1 MRADRPS
8 RTALQVAQ
16 AVAYLAADA
25 RVGAL
30 LPPGLAATNER
41 LLLASGLI
49 SPRRLHS
56 FTRPGFRRLR
66 DWLDSLGA
74 HGQLLHV
81 GLRKRLVYDLAAAAI
96 AAGCRQLLVVGGG
109 LDTLAWRLATEHAGV
124 SCFEIDHPA
133 SQARKRAALVA
144 LGPLPPNLHLVPVD
158 LAAGGLA
165 GALAA
170 PSWDSGAR
178 TFAVA
183 EAVLMYLPREA
194 VERTFR
200 ELHAAS
206 GAGSELL
213 FSYLRRDARGGLLL
227 GKRPRLAA
235 LALAMGG
242 EPLRWAVG
250 EGELAAVLA
259 AAGWSLAVEA
269 FDLRARYVEP
279 AGLGDRPLA
288 DIELFALAR
297 RD

>member
-1 MRADRPS
+1 VRADRPS

-16 AVAYLAADA
+16 AVAYLAADE

-30 LPPGLAATNER
+30 LPPGLAETNAR

-49 SPRRLHS
+49 SPRRLRS
-56 FTRPGFRRLR
+56 FARPGFRRLR
-66 DWLDSLGA
+66 EWVDSLGA

-81 GLRKRLVYDLAAAAI
+81 GLRKRLVHDQATAAI
-96 AAGCRQLLVVGGG
+96 TAGCGQLLVLGGG
-109 LDTLAWRLATEHAGV
+109 LDPLAWRLATEHPGV
-124 SCFEIDHPA
+124 SCFEVDHPA
-133 SQARKRAALVA
+133 SQARKRAALAA
-144 LGPLPPNLHLVPVD
+144 LGPLPPNLHLLPVD

-165 GALAA
+165 GSLAL
-170 PSWDSGAR
+170 PPWDSATR

-183 EAVLMYLPREA
+183 EAVLMYLPCEA
-194 VERTFR
+194 VERTLR
-200 ELHAAS
+200 DLHAAS
-206 GAGSELL
+206 GAGSALL

-250 EGELAAVLA
+250 EGELAAVLG
-259 AAGWSLAVEA
+259 AAGWHLEVET
-269 FDLRARYVEP
+269 FDLRARYLEP
-279 AGLGDRPLA
+279 AGLGDSPLA

-297 RD
+297 RR